1 MLVSSGHYL
10 APFQQFNMISI
21 YAQNLKLFHSFLFE
35 SLDTNYI
42 NKIGIDSVIF
52 GLLSHSGETFTD
64 FYRFFYQFSR
74 KVPFSVFCGANHQ
87 KRLNF
92 LFLAEI
98 CIAAL

>member
-74 KVPFSVFCGANHQ
+74 KVSFSVFCGANHQ